1 MATKLH
7 MKVHEYQ
14 TEGGHLLVSFCTD
27 ESKNSVEDYPLYSF
41 QPHDFSVDTIDQLL
55 PLIAQRGLD
64 IAQRQDAKE
73 TLQENSGIMID
84 LQDLVGTVK
93 EFAIDDISPKEVP
106 VGSLTDIV
114 VK

>member
-1 MATKLH
+1 
-7 MKVHEYQ
+7 
-14 TEGGHLLVSFCTD
+14 
-27 ESKNSVEDYPLYSF
+27 
-41 QPHDFSVDTIDQLL
+41 
-55 PLIAQRGLD
+55 
-64 IAQRQDAKE
+64 
-73 TLQENSGIMID
+73 MID